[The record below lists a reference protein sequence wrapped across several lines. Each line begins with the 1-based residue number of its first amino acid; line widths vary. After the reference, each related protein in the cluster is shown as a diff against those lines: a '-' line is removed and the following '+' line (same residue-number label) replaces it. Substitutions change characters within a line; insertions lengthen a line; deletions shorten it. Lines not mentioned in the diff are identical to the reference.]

1 MILKVRKD
9 FMVLKQRDF
18 IAKWS
23 WFTVVDFHTLEA
35 MFLLTCTKE
44 NEAAIVTVLWTW
56 DFLARSTLPESINKL
71 ISGEKKGSKYFRK
84 LFVAAS

>member
-18 IAKWS
+18 IAKW
-23 WFTVVDFHTLEA
+23 FTVVDFHRLEA

-56 DFLARSTLPESINKL
+56 DFLAPSTLPESI
-71 ISGEKKGSKYFRK
+71 S
-84 LFVAAS
+84 

>member
-9 FMVLKQRDF
+9 FMVLKQRDL
-18 IAKWS
+18 IAK

-44 NEAAIVTVLWTW
+44 NEATIVTVLWTW
-56 DFLARSTLPESINKL
+56 DFLARSTLPESI
-71 ISGEKKGSKYFRK
+71 S
-84 LFVAAS
+84 

>member
-9 FMVLKQRDF
+9 FMVLKQRDL
-18 IAKWS
+18 IAK

-56 DFLARSTLPESINKL
+56 DFLARSTLPESI
-71 ISGEKKGSKYFRK
+71 S
-84 LFVAAS
+84 